1 MAPGLAYIRAQLA
14 TLGPVNMS
22 DIPLVVFTPSG
33 KRGHFPIG
41 TPVLTAARHLALI
54 WILSAADAVSVQNV
68 R

>member
-1 MAPGLAYIRAQLA
+1 MAPRLAYIRAQLA
-14 TLGPVNMS
+14 KLGPVNMS

-41 TPVLTAARHLALI
+41 TPVLTAALRKDNLNLVLKI
-54 WILSAADAVSVQNV
+54 EGLQ